1 MTGPA
6 SPTPGVRFPPPLIF
20 LLGLCAGLALEH
32 LLFPWELVSASLL
45 LVLRVLA
52 GLFALAAGWLLLSAL
67 GGFRRKGNDPRP
79 WREDTAFVG
88 DGIYRHTRN
97 PMYLGMALA
106 YVALTLAFN
115 SLWPLLT
122 LGPVLFVIRHYVI
135 GREEAYRAQRFGQ
148 TYPDYGQRVGR
159 WF

>member
-1 MTGPA
+1 MSESA
-6 SPTPGVRFPPPLIF
+6 TPGVRFPPPLIF
-20 LLGLCAGLALEH
+20 LTGLGIGLALEH
-32 LLFPWELVSASLL
+32 LLFPWELVSPSLL

-52 GLFALAAGWLLLSAL
+52 GAFALAAAWLLLSAL

-79 WREDTAFVG
+79 WREDTAFVE

-106 YVALTLAFN
+106 YIALTLAFN

-135 GREEAYRAQRFGQ
+135 GREEAYLAQRFGQ
-148 TYPDYGQRVGR
+148 TYADYCQRVGR

>member
-1 MTGPA
+1 MTE
-6 SPTPGVRFPPPLIF
+6 STPTPGVRFPPPLIF
-20 LLGLCAGLALEH
+20 LAGLGAGLALEH
-32 LLFPWELVSASLL
+32 LLFAWELVSPSMLTM
-45 LVLRVLA
+45 LRVLA
-52 GLFALAAGWLLLSAL
+52 AAFALAAGWLLLSAL

-106 YVALTLAFN
+106 YVALALAFN

-135 GREEAYRAQRFGQ
+135 GREEAYLAQRFGQ
-148 TYPDYGQRVGR
+148 TYLDYCQRVGR

>member
-1 MTGPA
+1 MTEPTT
-6 SPTPGVRFPPPLIF
+6 TPGVRFPPPLIF
-20 LLGLCAGLALEH
+20 LIGLGAGLALEH
-32 LLFPWELVSASLL
+32 LLFAWELVSPSLL
-45 LVLRVLA
+45 LALRVLA
-52 GLFALAAGWLLLSAL
+52 GAFALTAAWLLLSAL

-97 PMYLGMALA
+97 PMYLGMALV
-106 YVALTLAFN
+106 YVAITLAFN

-135 GREEAYRAQRFGQ
+135 GREEAYLTQRFGQ
-148 TYPDYGQRVGR
+148 TYTDYCSKVGR